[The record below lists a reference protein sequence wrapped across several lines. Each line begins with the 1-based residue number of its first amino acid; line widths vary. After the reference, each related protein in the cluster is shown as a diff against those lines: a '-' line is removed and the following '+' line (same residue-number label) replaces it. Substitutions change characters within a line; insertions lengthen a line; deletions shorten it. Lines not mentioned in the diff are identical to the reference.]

1 MMIGLEI
8 LQRNLQ
14 RFDWWDRPSHDVA
27 NRMSD
32 QLGIITTTN
41 ELQSKQRVGIQLI
54 GIDTSICD
62 ALPIEALRICDQ
74 DEVANM
80 MEYNKKHHHHH
91 HNRNVGDGDGD
102 DNNDNTS
109 HSSPRRKL
117 KKRRKKLKLS
127 RQLINNDDDD
137 DEVVQILE
145 MKNNNNDGNYDNDNK
160 GVGVKKKS
168 NNDVDIVKS
177 DDNNAKDGRV
187 IVNNVV
193 TSSNIVMANGKSEVK
208 SLSTTAV
215 AAVNKV
221 VTNMMKM
228 TRQKDTIS
236 SYDNNNKNNSNNRHI
251 AAVVTAKQH
260 KSMINKP
267 VSLATYYDQSIEMK
281 LQTAESPS
289 TLCMSFTDDD
299 DDNDNNYKGPSHGD
313 EGVNTFIFVDEGG
326 DVGDVDRVKTRPTYT
341 ITTTATTTNYTE
353 SMIKSV
359 DGTLNDALSISSY
372 DHDINNNVNGMI
384 KDYSWLKQVSATT
397 LTADN
402 ANNAVKVVNSASS
415 IVKQSDSL
423 RNNLNKNNRKD
434 VNDVEDSNN
443 NHTFVGNTNL
453 KATTIRKEQI
463 NLVTLQLDDNIIDHD
478 NMVNKTINRIQ
489 TPIRNRP
496 KSAPSTNNNNNN
508 NITAT
513 INNNDYHHHQSNQNQ
528 IFTSTKFNDFP
539 QDNLRSIDPRENSP
553 FGLSGIGYVHDNGI
567 KNLKKTPN
575 SWMNRVE
582 DNIHD
587 HDDGH
592 DNNENHGGITI
603 IKEQPQTKLLNKG
616 ITNRI
621 KGSNHNNNNNNQAN
635 NNNNNN
641 TIINN
646 NNNKKDDNSRKIR
659 VGNGR
664 NMTFDE
670 DSPQHIPIVT
680 VELLTEYNHE
690 EKKGEMNIDAIRYK
704 KDSDVRFKVDV
715 KKKKTRSSND
725 HPSDS
730 NNNINNSNNTSATDR
745 VRDKDINKE
754 SHDANAHNTTTTS
767 ITATATATINA
778 TSSDNTIDDTHGNN
792 IQNHNNNNSS
802 NSNNVKLSRIDQH
815 KKIENSRSEKESKR
829 KENLLLRE
837 LKRFGVD
844 TNKVVI

>member
-1 MMIGLEI
+1 MIGLEI

-32 QLGIITTTN
+32 RLGIITTTN

-54 GIDTSICD
+54 GIHSSICD
-62 ALPIEALRICDQ
+62 ALPIEALRICEQ

-80 MEYNKKHHHHH
+80 MEYNKKYHHHH
-91 HNRNVGDGDGD
+91 HNRNDGDGNGD
-102 DNNDNTS
+102 DNNDNIS
-109 HSSPRRKL
+109 HCSPRRKL

-127 RQLINNDDDD
+127 RQLINNNDDH
-137 DEVVQILE
+137 DEVAQILE

-177 DDNNAKDGRV
+177 DNNNAKDGRG
-187 IVNNVV
+187 IVNNVG

-208 SLSTTAV
+208 TTAV

-221 VTNMMKM
+221 VTNIMKM
-228 TRQKDTIS
+228 TRQKDIIS
-236 SYDNNNKNNSNNRHI
+236 SYDNNNSNNNNSNNRQI
-251 AAVVTAKQH
+251 ASVVIAKQQ
-260 KSMINKP
+260 KSMTNKP
-267 VSLATYYDQSIEMK
+267 LSLATYYDQQSSEMK
-281 LQTAESPS
+281 LQTTDSPS

-299 DDNDNNYKGPSHGD
+299 DDGDNYKGPSHGD
-313 EGVNTFIFVDEGG
+313 EGVNTTSFVDEDG
-326 DVGDVDRVKTRPTYT
+326 DVGDVNRVKTRPMY
-341 ITTTATTTNYTE
+341 TTATTTKNTA
-353 SMIKSV
+353 SIIKSV
-359 DGTLNDALSISSY
+359 DDTLNDTLSISSY

-384 KDYSWLKQVSATT
+384 KNYSWLKQVSATT
-397 LTADN
+397 MTADN
-402 ANNAVKVVNSASS
+402 ANNAVKVINNTSS

-423 RNNLNKNNRKD
+423 RNNLNKSNRKD
-434 VNDVEDSNN
+434 DNLFYNNVKDNNN
-443 NHTFVGNTNL
+443 NHTFVGNLNG
-453 KATTIRKEQI
+453 KETTIRKEQI
-463 NLVTLQLDDNIIDHD
+463 NLVTLQLDDNINNLINDHD
-478 NMVNKTINRIQ
+478 NMMNKTNNRIQ

-496 KSAPSTNNNNNN
+496 KSAPSINNKN

-513 INNNDYHHHQSNQNQ
+513 INNNDYHHHQSNRNQ

-567 KNLKKTPN
+567 KNLKATPN
-575 SWMNRVE
+575 SWMNRVV
-582 DNIHD
+582 DNNHD
-587 HDDGH
+587 HDDG
-592 DNNENHGGITI
+592 DENNENHGGITI

-621 KGSNHNNNNNNQAN
+621 KGSN
-635 NNNNNN
+635 
-641 TIINN
+641 N
-646 NNNKKDDNSRKIR
+646 NNNKKDDNNRKIR
-659 VGNGR
+659 VENGR

-680 VELLTEYNHE
+680 VELLNEYNHE
-690 EKKGEMNIDAIRYK
+690 EKKGEMNNDAIRYK

-725 HPSDS
+725 HPSG
-730 NNNINNSNNTSATDR
+730 NNNNTINNSNNTSATNR
-745 VRDKDINKE
+745 VRDKDINE
-754 SHDANAHNTTTTS
+754 QSYDANAHNTT
-767 ITATATATINA
+767 
-778 TSSDNTIDDTHGNN
+778 DTHGNN
-792 IQNHNNNNSS
+792 IQDHNDNNNS
-802 NSNNVKLSRIDQH
+802 NDVKLSRVDQH
-815 KKIENSRSEKESKR
+815 KKIEKSRSEKESKR

-837 LKRFGVD
+837 LKRLGVD
-844 TNKVVI
+844 MNKVVI